1 MQDNNVIHRDLKPDN
16 IFIDEHGRLLIGD
29 FGLGHLFKTCTGI
42 GLEAMANNDF
52 WHMTTGEC
60 GTPGYMAP
68 EMLCDELYSYKVD
81 NFAVGVIFYELVFG
95 KVSTCLHFLIFITY
109 STYSQHPFCGQD
121 RHHLNDRTKYET
133 PEYPEWFRQDLYPAY
148 MLMRRLMAKNPDLRI
163 TMRDAMDSI
172 YFSGM

>member
-95 KVSTCLHFLIFITY
+95 KVSTCPHFLTSHYLQHIFAASFLWSRSPPLERSDEVRDTRIPRVVPPRLV
-109 STYSQHPFCGQD
+109 SRLHADAASDGQGS
-121 RHHLNDRTKYET
+121 RPPHHHEGCN
-133 PEYPEWFRQDLYPAY
+133 
-148 MLMRRLMAKNPDLRI
+148 
-163 TMRDAMDSI
+163 
-172 YFSGM
+172 G